1 MIIPVSEIRP
11 ELLEAIIEQYV
22 LGEGTDYG
30 EREYSLAEKVAHVR
44 SQLENGQAF
53 VVYSQVH
60 ETVHIMS
67 REELGHPPVDAADS
81 DEASS

>member
-1 MIIPVSEIRP
+1 MIVPLSEIRP
-11 ELLEAIIEQYV
+11 ELLDAIIEQFV

-30 EREYSLAEKVAHVR
+30 ERAYTLAEKVAQVR
-44 SQLENGQAF
+44 AQLEAGEAF

-67 REELGHPPVDAADS
+67 RSELGHPPVDPPGHGDS
-81 DEASS
+81 SA

>member
-1 MIIPVSEIRP
+1 MIVPLNELRP

-30 EREYSLAEKVAHVR
+30 ERAYSLAEKVAQVR
-44 SQLENGQAF
+44 AQLEAGEAF
-53 VVYSQVH
+53 VVYSEVH

-67 REELGHPPVDAADS
+67 RDELGNPPVDAG
-81 DEASS
+81 E

>member
-1 MIIPVSEIRP
+1 MIVPLSEIRP
-11 ELLEAIIEQYV
+11 DLLEAIIEQYV

-44 SQLENGQAF
+44 RQLEAGEAF
-53 VVYSQVH
+53 VVYSEVH

-67 REELGHPPVDAADS
+67 RGELGNPPLERGGSAEPGA
-81 DEASS
+81 

>member
-1 MIIPVSEIRP
+1 MIVPLHEIRP

-30 EREYSLAEKVAHVR
+30 ERVYSLAEKVAQVR
-44 SQLENGQAF
+44 SQLEAGEAF
-53 VVYSQVH
+53 VVYSEVH

-67 REELGHPPVDAADS
+67 RDALGRPPVNTGD
-81 DEASS
+81 

>member
-1 MIIPVSEIRP
+1 MIIPVNEIRS

-44 SQLENGQAF
+44 GQLENGQAF

-60 ETVHIMS
+60 DTVHIMS
-67 REELGHPPVDAADS
+67 REELGHPPVDATGPD
-81 DEASS
+81 DPLP

>member
-1 MIIPVSEIRP
+1 MIVPLTELRP

-30 EREYSLAEKVAHVR
+30 EHVYSLAEKVAQVR
-44 SQLENGQAF
+44 AQLEAGEAF
-53 VVYSQVH
+53 VVYSEVH

-67 REELGHPPVDAADS
+67 RDELGNPPVDAG
-81 DEASS
+81 E

>member
-1 MIIPVSEIRP
+1 MIIPVNEIRP
-11 ELLEAIIEQYV
+11 ELLDAIIEQYV

-44 SQLENGQAF
+44 AQLENGQAF

-60 ETVHIMS
+60 DTVHIMS
-67 REELGHPPVDAADS
+67 RKELGHPPVEAAGPDDS
-81 DEASS
+81 LP